1 MNTSHK
7 QALIITHS
15 SLINITREA
24 KSKIE
29 SCLGDTNAYY
39 ENKFGSAIVDCK
51 ALDYLIDDESIDKNE
66 LIQTLTIAG
75 ISLDEITANDITH
88 LEFNMR

>member
-1 MNTSHK
+1 MNTSLK
-7 QALIITHS
+7 QKLIITHS

-39 ENKFGSAIVDCK
+39 ENMFGSAIVDCK
-51 ALDYLIDDESIDKNE
+51 ALDYLIDDGSIDKNE
-66 LIQTLTIAG
+66 LIQALTIAEV
-75 ISLDEITANDITH
+75 SWDEISANNITH
-88 LEFNMR
+88 LELNMR